1 MANNKKVV
9 LKQLADYF
17 SKKGKIMTV
26 EEYKAATDVPM
37 RFVVAKR
44 PFGSWGRMMQM
55 CKVAYPEMF
64 EVKEAPKP
72 AKAAPKKAEKKAK

>member
-1 MANNKKVV
+1 MKFCKS
-9 LKQLADYF
+9 LDLLY
-17 SKKGKIMTV
+17 SKIDTI
-26 EEYKAATDVPM
+26 
-37 RFVVAKR
+37 VVAKR